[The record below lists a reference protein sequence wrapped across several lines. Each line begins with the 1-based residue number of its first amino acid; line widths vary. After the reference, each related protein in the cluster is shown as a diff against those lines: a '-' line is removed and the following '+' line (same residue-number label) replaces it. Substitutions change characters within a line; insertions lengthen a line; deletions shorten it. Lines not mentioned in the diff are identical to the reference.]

1 MRLFKR
7 KISER
12 MLDDAV
18 QSVMKQHAS
27 LVVLKPEG
35 RGGVAVECDASRP
48 AVDYMLIHLFAALIY
63 KLGYTKSE
71 LNNLVKLGV
80 RCSKNPNIMNIT
92 EEEVKVTKPKKKP
105 TKKKNESK

>member
-1 MRLFKR
+1 MGLFKR
-7 KISER
+7 KVTEK
-12 MLDDAV
+12 MLDDTV
-18 QSVMKQHAS
+18 QYVMKQHAS

-71 LNNLVKLGV
+71 LNNLVRLGTK
-80 RCSKNPNIMNIT
+80 CSKNPNIMNIT
-92 EEEVKVTKPKKKP
+92 EEEVKVKKP
-105 TKKKNESK
+105 TKKTKKKNESK